1 MELCSEPTLNPLGLE
16 EDTASPD
23 SPAQRAQEDTGAE
36 TAEDARSDV
45 RYSDSSR
52 MPKPSH

>member
-23 SPAQRAQEDTGAE
+23 SPAPRAQEDTGAE